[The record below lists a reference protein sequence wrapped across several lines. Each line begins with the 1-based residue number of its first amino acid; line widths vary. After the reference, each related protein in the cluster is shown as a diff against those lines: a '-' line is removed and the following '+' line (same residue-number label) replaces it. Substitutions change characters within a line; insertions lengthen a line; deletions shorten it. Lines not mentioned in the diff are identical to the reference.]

1 MITPLKWF
9 VRKSYSIWCL
19 QIKKKMSYD
28 STYKREPSFTGAMH
42 KISKEVTNVSKKLAS
57 DDTFRHIRDKAQA
70 AITMDNLAK
79 AAIKATSHE
88 HGPPKE
94 KHVQT
99 LLAAVKDAST
109 NHNELF
115 NHLYQRLHDKDA
127 TVRIPRRS

>member
-1 MITPLKWF
+1 
-9 VRKSYSIWCL
+9 
-19 QIKKKMSYD
+19 MSYD
-28 STYKREPSFTGAMH
+28 SQSKREPSFSGAMH

-57 DDTFRHIRDKAQA
+57 DDTFRHIKDKAQA
-70 AITMDNLAK
+70 AITMDNLSK

-99 LLAAVKDAST
+99 LLAAVRDSST
-109 NHNELF
+109 NHNDLF

-127 TVRIPRRS
+127 TVL